1 MNEMILLE
9 NIERRIQHHIQG
21 AYANIVEV
29 GRCLIEAKEI
39 GVVPHGQ
46 FEEWAERVT
55 GLQKR
60 SYQRLMQVAREV
72 SPDSAMAKLPISK
85 ITAILALPEAQREA
99 VAEKA
104 VEDNQTLRELQATI
118 DAMKGELDETRRQAN
133 RVAVE
138 RDNAIA
144 VLDRA
149 QKRRAEF
156 EHECNE
162 LRRQVQGIKQT
173 STISAEAQRQID
185 NFRGQARQ
193 YGRMVD
199 ELKAENGKLSA
210 QLADA
215 EKMAEYQA
223 RQREE
228 AQQQLLDLR
237 TQAAR
242 GEDPAQ
248 EDLTAEA
255 VSMAARTFIG
265 CVGYVPHSDKLLTLR
280 EGDRQE
286 IVAWAE
292 TLQRWSADVLRV
304 IDSARQAVVIEGV

>member
-1 MNEMILLE
+1 MNELSTTNSMTALAS
-9 NIERRIQHHIQG
+9 IERRINYHIHG
-21 AYANIVEV
+21 AYSNIVEV
-29 GRCLIEAKEI
+29 GRCLIEAKES

-46 FEEWAERVT
+46 FEEWAGRVT

-72 SPDSAMAKLPISK
+72 SPDSAMAKLPITK
-85 ITAILALPEAQREA
+85 ITAILSLPEAQREE

-104 VEDNQTLRELQATI
+104 VEENQSLRELQAI
-118 DAMKGELDETRRQAN
+118 VDSMREELDETRKRAN
-133 RVAVE
+133 RTALE

-144 VLDRA
+144 VLDKA

-162 LRRQVQGIKQT
+162 LRRQVQRAQENPATGI
-173 STISAEAQRQID
+173 SDEAQVEID
-185 NFRGQARQ
+185 R
-193 YGRMVD
+193 
-199 ELKAENGKLSA
+199 LTA

-223 RQREE
+223 RQREQ
-228 AQQQLLDLR
+228 AQQELLDMR

-242 GEDPAQ
+242 GEAPAQ

-255 VSMAARTFIG
+255 VGMAARTFITS
-265 CVGYVPHSDKLLTLR
+265 VGYLPHSDRLLTLR
-280 EGDRQE
+280 EGDRAQ
-286 IVAWAE
+286 IAGYAV
-292 TLQRWSADVLRV
+292 TLQRWAEDVLKV
-304 IDSARQAVVIEGV
+304 INSARDAVILEGV